1 MARGRYE
8 NTKESFVEINR
19 TSKDGRRDGGF
30 TKLTTTVYNE
40 VPERDDDVLITTQEG
55 DRLDILS
62 QQFYNTPHYWWF
74 IARVNNLKSNNLKP
88 GLQLRVPITLENA
101 KGF

>member
-8 NTKESFVEINR
+8 NTKESMVEINR
-19 TSKDGRRDGGF
+19 TKKSGERDGGYK
-30 TKLTTTVYNE
+30 KLKTTLYIE
-40 VPERDDDVLITTQEG
+40 VPERDDDVHIITQAG

-62 QQFYNTPHYWWF
+62 QQFYGTPHYWWF
-74 IARVNNLKSNNLKP
+74 IARVNHLNSMNLKP
-88 GLQLRVPITLENA
+88 GLQLRIPITLENA